1 MRFKILV
8 LLFVSLLV
16 QSVFFLQYS
25 HSASTGDLQ
34 ILSSPDISILIDE
47 KYVGKTN
54 IKQRGLF
61 VSGLQVGSHSLI
73 AIKNLYQTKM
83 LHFNINQSQTTK
95 LKFELQFELQAKTSN
110 LYLRSAPVGAKVFID
125 NKFRGETDLFLKGV
139 LVGNYEIKFEMDEDV
154 LKGVYKLSENE
165 ALELLADFRKGNI
178 DNINLAEKAEY
189 NRLSAFKVKLVREI
203 SDRLS
208 CSCRSGRIT
217 WGSLKQVLKGSTIIK
232 CKETEEARSV
242 YDVSYEYE
250 TRISYSGGN
259 IKVRKMKRKPNHRYL
274 GWEKH
279 QYCNSDTPLSRDDAQ
294 FLVSQF

>member
-25 HSASTGDLQ
+25 HSAPTGDLQ
-34 ILSSPDISILIDE
+34 IFSSPDISIFIDE
-47 KYVGKTN
+47 KYIGTTN

-61 VSGLQVGSHSLI
+61 VSGLQVGGHSLT
-73 AIKNLYQTKM
+73 AIKNLHQTKM

-95 LKFELQFELQAKTSN
+95 LKFELKFEHQAKTSN
-110 LYLRSAPVGAKVFID
+110 LSLRSAPVGAKVFID
-125 NKFRGETDLFLKGV
+125 NKFKGETDLFLKGV

-165 ALELLADFRKGNI
+165 ELKLLADFRKGNI
-178 DNINLAEKAEY
+178 DNINLVEKAEY
-189 NRLSAFKVKLVREI
+189 NRLSALKVKLVREI

-208 CSCRSGRIT
+208 CSCRSGRIA
-217 WGSLKQVLKGSTIIK
+217 WGSLKQVLKDSTIVK
-232 CKETEEARSV
+232 CKETEEVRSV
-242 YDVSYEYE
+242 YDVYYEYE

-259 IKVRKMKRKPNHRYL
+259 IKVRKMKRRPNHRSL
-274 GWEKH
+274 GWAKH

>member
-25 HSASTGDLQ
+25 HGAPTGDLQ
-34 ILSSPDISILIDE
+34 IFNSQDISIFIDE
-47 KYVGKTN
+47 KYVGTTN

-61 VSGLQVGSHSLI
+61 VPGLQVGSHSLT
-73 AIKNLYQTKM
+73 AIKNLYQTKV

-95 LKFELQFELQAKTSN
+95 LKFELQGKTSN
-110 LYLRSAPVGAKVFID
+110 LFLRSAPVGAKVFID

-139 LVGNYEIKFEMDEDV
+139 LVGDYEIKFEMDEDV

-165 ALELLADFRKGNI
+165 VLKLLADFRKGNI
-178 DNINLAEKAEY
+178 DNINLVEKAEY
-189 NRLSAFKVKLVREI
+189 SHLSALKVKLVREI

-232 CKETEEARSV
+232 CKETEEVRSV
-242 YDVSYEYE
+242 YDVYYEYE
-250 TRISYSGGN
+250 TRVSYSGGN
-259 IKVRKMKRKPNHRYL
+259 IKVRKMKRRPNHRSL

>member
-25 HSASTGDLQ
+25 HGTPTGDLQ
-34 ILSSPDISILIDE
+34 IFNSQDISIFIDE
-47 KYVGKTN
+47 KYAGTTN

-61 VSGLQVGSHSLI
+61 VSGLQVGSHSLT
-73 AIKNLYQTKM
+73 AIKNLYHTKV
-83 LHFNINQSQTTK
+83 LLFNINQSQTTK
-95 LKFELQFELQAKTSN
+95 LKFELQGKTSN
-110 LYLRSAPVGAKVFID
+110 LFLRSAPVGAKVFID
-125 NKFRGETDLFLKGV
+125 NKFRGETDLFLKDV
-139 LVGNYEIKFEMDEDV
+139 LVGDYEIKFEMDEDV

-165 ALELLADFRKGNI
+165 VLKLLADFRKGNI
-178 DNINLAEKAEY
+178 DNINLVEKAEY
-189 NRLSAFKVKLVREI
+189 SHLSALKVKLVREI

-232 CKETEEARSV
+232 CKETEEVRSV
-242 YDVSYEYE
+242 YDVYYEYE
-250 TRISYSGGN
+250 TRVSYSGGN
-259 IKVRKMKRKPNHRYL
+259 IKVRKMKRRPNHRSL

-294 FLVSQF
+294 FLVRQF

>member
-25 HSASTGDLQ
+25 HSAPTGDLQ
-34 ILSSPDISILIDE
+34 IFSSPDITIFIDE
-47 KYVGKTN
+47 KYIGTTN

-61 VSGLQVGSHSLI
+61 VSGLQVGGHSLT
-73 AIKNLYQTKM
+73 AIKNLHQTKM

-95 LKFELQFELQAKTSN
+95 LKFELKFEHQAKTSN
-110 LYLRSAPVGAKVFID
+110 LSLRSAPVGAKVFID
-125 NKFRGETDLFLKGV
+125 NKFKGETDLFLKGV

-165 ALELLADFRKGNI
+165 ELKLLADFRKGNI
-178 DNINLAEKAEY
+178 DNINLVEKAEY
-189 NRLSAFKVKLVREI
+189 NRLSALKVKLVREI

-208 CSCRSGRIT
+208 CSCRSGRIA
-217 WGSLKQVLKGSTIIK
+217 WGSLKQVLKDSTIVK
-232 CKETEEARSV
+232 CKETEEVRSV
-242 YDVSYEYE
+242 YDVYYEYE

-259 IKVRKMKRKPNHRYL
+259 IKVRKMKRRPNHRSL
-274 GWEKH
+274 GWAKH
-279 QYCNSDTPLSRDDAQ
+279 QYCNSDTPLSREDAQ

>member
-25 HSASTGDLQ
+25 HSAPTGDLQ
-34 ILSSPDISILIDE
+34 IFSSPDITIFIDE
-47 KYVGKTN
+47 KYIGTTN

-61 VSGLQVGSHSLI
+61 VSGLQVGGHSLT
-73 AIKNLYQTKM
+73 AIKNLHQTKM

-95 LKFELQFELQAKTSN
+95 LKFELKFEHQAKTSN
-110 LYLRSAPVGAKVFID
+110 LSLRSAPVGAKVFID
-125 NKFRGETDLFLKGV
+125 NKFKGETDLFLKGV

-165 ALELLADFRKGNI
+165 ELKLLADFRKGNI
-178 DNINLAEKAEY
+178 DNINLVEKAEY
-189 NRLSAFKVKLVREI
+189 NRLSALKVKLVREI

-208 CSCRSGRIT
+208 CSCRSGRIA
-217 WGSLKQVLKGSTIIK
+217 WGSLKQVLKDSTIVK
-232 CKETEEARSV
+232 CKETEEVRSV
-242 YDVSYEYE
+242 YDVYYEYE

-259 IKVRKMKRKPNHRYL
+259 IKVRKMKRRPNHRSL
-274 GWEKH
+274 GWAKH
-279 QYCNSDTPLSRDDAQ
+279 QYCNSDTPLSRDDSQ

>member
-25 HSASTGDLQ
+25 HSAPTGDLQ
-34 ILSSPDISILIDE
+34 IFSSPNISIFIDE
-47 KYVGKTN
+47 KYVGTTN
-54 IKQRGLF
+54 MNHGGLF
-61 VSGLQVGSHSLI
+61 VSGLQVGSHSLT

-95 LKFELQFELQAKTSN
+95 LKFELQFELQGKTSN
-110 LYLRSAPVGAKVFID
+110 LSLRSAPGGAKVFID
-125 NKFRGETDLFLKGV
+125 NKFKGETDLFLKGV

-165 ALELLADFRKGNI
+165 ELKLLADFRKGNI
-178 DNINLAEKAEY
+178 DNINLVEKAEY
-189 NRLSAFKVKLVREI
+189 NRLSALNEKLIREI
-203 SDRLS
+203 SDSLS
-208 CSCRSGRIT
+208 CSCRSGRIA

-232 CKETEEARSV
+232 CKETEEFRSGYNV
-242 YDVSYEYE
+242 YYEYE

-259 IKVRKMKRKPNHRYL
+259 IKVRKMKRKPNHRSF
-274 GWEKH
+274 GWAKH

>member
-25 HSASTGDLQ
+25 HSAPTGDLQ
-34 ILSSPDISILIDE
+34 IFSSPDITIFIDE
-47 KYVGKTN
+47 KYIGTTN

-61 VSGLQVGSHSLI
+61 VSGLQVGGHSLT
-73 AIKNLYQTKM
+73 AIKNLHQTKM

-95 LKFELQFELQAKTSN
+95 LKFELKFEHQAKTSN
-110 LYLRSAPVGAKVFID
+110 LSLRSAPVGAKVFID
-125 NKFRGETDLFLKGV
+125 NKFKGETDLFLKGV

-165 ALELLADFRKGNI
+165 ELKLLADFRKGNI
-178 DNINLAEKAEY
+178 DNINLVEKAEY
-189 NRLSAFKVKLVREI
+189 NRLSALKVKLVREI

-208 CSCRSGRIT
+208 CSCRSGRIA
-217 WGSLKQVLKGSTIIK
+217 WGSLKQVLKDSTIVK
-232 CKETEEARSV
+232 CKETEEVRSV
-242 YDVSYEYE
+242 YDVYYEYE

-259 IKVRKMKRKPNHRYL
+259 IKVRKMKRRPNHRSL
-274 GWEKH
+274 GWAKH